1 MTYVVIPQ
9 ALKIVIPPIGNFF
22 VAIFKDSALVSVI
35 TMKDLMFTGQILASS
50 TFKHFEIFAIVALI
64 YFMLS
69 YPAAKLVEA
78 IERKL
83 NGHSEKSNGRRR
95 VFGFQL
101 KRAS

>member
-1 MTYVVIPQ
+1 
-9 ALKIVIPPIGNFF
+9 
-22 VAIFKDSALVSVI
+22 
-35 TMKDLMFTGQILASS
+35 
-50 TFKHFEIFAIVALI
+50 VALI